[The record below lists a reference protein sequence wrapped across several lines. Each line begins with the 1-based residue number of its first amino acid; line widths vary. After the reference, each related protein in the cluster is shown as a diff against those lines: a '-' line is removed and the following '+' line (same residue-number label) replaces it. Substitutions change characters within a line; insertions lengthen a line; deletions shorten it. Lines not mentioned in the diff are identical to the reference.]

1 MAKSTL
7 SITFVQADKTV
18 VVAGTVGVRESIDV
32 TVVGGAALIADG
44 LVLKLQD
51 KGNMGLTVP
60 IAQLATWTTSGLNA
74 VGVLSLNT
82 TEAIAAFAD
91 VRNCGFKTFN
101 LLLFTTGAPTLACNG
116 VMSVM
121 NFPSSVTTA
130 PTTLSQQVQLTA
142 LADRMTEVEAQLLV
156 TPTYTDFDGLETM
169 PMTTD
174 KQRNAV
180 IAAIINA
187 LQGN

>member
-7 SITFVQADKTV
+7 SLTFTQADKTV
-18 VVAGTVGVRESIDV
+18 IVAGVAAVREAIDV
-32 TVVGGAALIADG
+32 TVIGGAALIADG

-60 IAQLATWTTSGLNA
+60 IGQLATWVTSGLNA
-74 VGVLSLNT
+74 TGTLSLNT

-130 PTTLSQQVQLTA
+130 PTTLSQQAQLTA
-142 LADRMTEVEAQLLV
+142 LADRMTEVEAQLTTV
-156 TPTYTDFDGLETM
+156 PTYADFDGLETM
-169 PMTTD
+169 PLTTD
-174 KQRNAV
+174 KQRNAA
-180 IAAIINA
+180 ILAIINA